1 MIGPLRRR
9 CYHRARMAPPTAVMG
24 HGRLQALALPTP
36 LDEDHAN
43 LVGRLIRYG
52 FFLRAIIALILEW
65 TGYSGRFAPDER
77 TYATS
82 GAAMALYWSGDV
94 LIKPLRFGSDQPLA
108 YFYLNAA
115 SYFLFGSIVPLKLL
129 NAFVGAAATRYVY
142 FLARAL
148 FGAATARRAA
158 ILFCFFP
165 SLVLWSSLNIRD
177 VWVVFLILF
186 LSWKCHE
193 IVAGYSHRA
202 LVGVFGAI
210 LVLSEFRD
218 YLFYVVALPPVLAM
232 LIGRRGHLGRNFGL
246 AFAATVGLILLVE
259 HGAAQGAQS
268 RMSLEAVSKVRQDM
282 TTGADSAF
290 YEDVDISTPEQ
301 ALRFLPIGIMY
312 FLLSPF
318 PWQITSFLKAFS
330 LPEMLLIYGLVP
342 AIIRGVHYAVT
353 QRFRECLQPL
363 LLTGLL
369 TVSYALGE
377 GNVGTLYRHRSQV
390 IAFYIVFAAVGLE
403 LRRGRREQPVVAL
416 SA

>member
-1 MIGPLRRR
+1 
-9 CYHRARMAPPTAVMG
+9 MAPPTAVMG
-24 HGRLQALALPTP
+24 HGRIQGLALPTP
-36 LDEDHAN
+36 LDDDHAN

-52 FFLRAIIALILEW
+52 FVLRAIIALILEW
-65 TGYSGRFAPDER
+65 TGYSSRFAPDER

-94 LIKPLRFGSDQPLA
+94 LIKPLRFGSSDQPLA

-129 NAFVGAAATRYVY
+129 NAFVGASATRYVY

-165 SLVLWSSLNIRD
+165 SLVLWSALNIRD

-186 LSWKCHE
+186 LSWKSHE
-193 IVAGYSHRA
+193 IVAGYSHRS
-202 LVGVFGAI
+202 LLGLFGAI
-210 LVLSEFRD
+210 LLLGEFRD
-218 YLFYVVALPPVLAM
+218 YLFYVVALPPIVAM
-232 LIGRRGHLGRNFGL
+232 LIGRRGHLARNFLVAFVAAIGL
-246 AFAATVGLILLVE
+246 VVLVQ
-259 HGAAQGAQS
+259 HGAAQGAES

-290 YEDVDISTPEQ
+290 YEDIDISTPDR
-301 ALRFLPIGIMY
+301 ALRFLPIGIAY

-342 AIIRGVHYAVT
+342 AIIRGIHYAVT

-363 LLTGLL
+363 LLMGLL

-377 GNVGTLYRHRSQV
+377 GNVGTLYRHRAQV
-390 IAFYIVFAAVGLE
+390 ITFYLMFGALGLE
-403 LRRGRREQPVVAL
+403 LRRRSQAQPPVAL

>member
-1 MIGPLRRR
+1 MG
-9 CYHRARMAPPTAVMG
+9 HPTAVLG
-24 HGRLQALALPTP
+24 HGRVQEAALAASV
-36 LDEDHAN
+36 DDHAA

-52 FFLRAIIALILEW
+52 FVLRAVIALILEW

-82 GAAMALYWSGDV
+82 GAAMALYWNGDLLV
-94 LIKPLRFGSDQPLA
+94 KPLRFGSDQPLA

-115 SYFLFGSIVPLKLL
+115 SFFLFGSILPLKLL

-142 FLARAL
+142 QLATAL
-148 FGAATARRAA
+148 FGAAAGRRAA

-165 SLVLWSSLNIRD
+165 SLVLWSALNIRD
-177 VWVVFLILF
+177 VWVIFLILF
-186 LSWKCHE
+186 LSWKSHE
-193 IVAGYSHRA
+193 IVSHYSHRA
-202 LVGVFGAI
+202 LLSLLAAI

-218 YLFYVVALPPVLAM
+218 YLFYVVALPPVVAM
-232 LIGRRGHLGRNFGL
+232 LIGRRGHLVRNFVVAFVATAGL
-246 AFAATVGLILLVE
+246 VVLVE
-259 HGAAQGAQS
+259 QGAAQGAQA
-268 RMSLEAVSKVRQDM
+268 RMSLEALSKVRQDM

-290 YEDVDISTPEQ
+290 YEDVDISTPDR
-301 ALRFLPIGIMY
+301 ALRFLPVGIAY

-330 LPEMLLIYGLVP
+330 LPEMLLLYGLVP
-342 AIIRGVHYAVT
+342 AIVRGLRYAVT
-353 QRFRECLQPL
+353 QRFRACVQPL

-377 GNVGTLYRHRSQV
+377 GNVGTLYRHRAQV
-390 IAFYIVFAAVGLE
+390 IAFYLVFAAAGLE
-403 LRRGRREQPVVAL
+403 LRRQQREPPVVAL